1 MKRLCTILLFV
12 ILLTGNCLSV
22 FAAHKHNDSCYEIQ
36 GRHVHSGNNVSGG
49 ECYKTPVYHKHS
61 GSVNVG
67 GECYKTPVFHTHAG
81 DEKSGGECYKTPVFH
96 THEGNETEG
105 GSCYGAPVYHTHQG
119 SASKSGGCYT
129 TPVYCGGA
137 IKQTTVNI
145 SCNVTTGSVFSTKTW
160 VCECGGTTTQVGY
173 NLNKNSECK
182 ADHGVYYETSCNA
195 CSKFSTSGNI
205 GSHTGFKYVYL
216 CSTCG
221 ASYNTTGKCN
231 QIKSFGLSCGKSTA
245 FVEKYGLSCTK
256 DETTVDGY
264 ELSCTKK
271 QDTID
276 AYKLSCTK
284 NEKTI
289 ESYRL
294 SCNKAETPGEKV
306 LVCKEKETEEV
317 QNSAQST
324 TQPQP
329 VKPDIPTTTPEK
341 SEDSTSDKTNA
352 EEYRDETNSNNSD
365 DATNSVE
372 ETAQQELEFTVECG
386 LMADGVWSKITV
398 LSGENLAEE
407 PYSWDGGNSWCSS
420 ERNVFEKDGT
430 YYPAVRNSAGQIK
443 TKKLEVDKASEK
455 YAVVTDYEEYLT
467 EVELKELVKESQR
480 KADEDTT
487 TVGYVQPKPAQ
498 TQAVQLDTEELNRE
512 ETIDKNTNRT
522 LATTAKMVSAGALV
536 ATGVLSVF
544 VFVMKRKR

>member
-36 GRHVHSGNNVSGG
+36 GRHTHSGNAVSGG

-67 GECYKTPVFHTHAG
+67 GECYKTPVFHTHTG

-105 GSCYGAPVYHTHQG
+105 GICYGAPVYHTHQG

-160 VCECGGTTTQVGY
+160 ACECGGTTTQVGY

-231 QIKSFGLSCGKSTA
+231 QIKSYGLSCGKSTA

-271 QDTID
+271 LDTID

-284 NEKTI
+284 NENTI

-317 QNSAQST
+317 QKPVQST
-324 TQPQP
+324 LSIPQP
-329 VKPDIPTTTPEK
+329 KPVQPSIPTTTPETF
-341 SEDSTSDKTNA
+341 EDSISDKT
-352 EEYRDETNSNNSD
+352 ET
-365 DATNSVE
+365 V
-372 ETAQQELEFTVECG
+372 QQELEFTVECG

-430 YYPAVRNSAGQIK
+430 YYPAVKNSAGQIK
-443 TKKLEVDKASEK
+443 AKKLEVDKAGEN

-467 EVELKELVKESQR
+467 EAELKELVKDSLR
-480 KADEDTT
+480 KEDEDTT

-498 TQAVQLDTEELNRE
+498 TQAVPIDTTELNRE
-512 ETIDKNTNRT
+512 ETSNKNSNRT
-522 LATTAKMVSAGALV
+522 LATTAKVASAGALV
-536 ATGVLSVF
+536 VTGALAVLVI
-544 VFVMKRKR
+544 VIKRKK

>member
-1 MKRLCTILLFV
+1 
-12 ILLTGNCLSV
+12 
-22 FAAHKHNDSCYEIQ
+22 
-36 GRHVHSGNNVSGG
+36 
-49 ECYKTPVYHKHS
+49 
-61 GSVNVG
+61 
-67 GECYKTPVFHTHAG
+67 
-81 DEKSGGECYKTPVFH
+81 
-96 THEGNETEG
+96 
-105 GSCYGAPVYHTHQG
+105 
-119 SASKSGGCYT
+119 
-129 TPVYCGGA
+129 
-137 IKQTTVNI
+137 
-145 SCNVTTGSVFSTKTW
+145 
-160 VCECGGTTTQVGY
+160 
-173 NLNKNSECK
+173 
-182 ADHGVYYETSCNA
+182 
-195 CSKFSTSGNI
+195 SKFSTSGNI

-256 DETTVDGY
+256 NETTVDGY

-284 NEKTI
+284 NENTI

-294 SCNKAETPGEKV
+294 SCNKAESPGEKV

-317 QNSAQST
+317 QKPAQST
-324 TQPQP
+324 PQPQP
-329 VKPDIPTTTPEK
+329 VKPSVPTTTPET
-341 SEDSTSDKTNA
+341 SEDSISDKT
-352 EEYRDETNSNNSD
+352 ET
-365 DATNSVE
+365 T
-372 ETAQQELEFTVECG
+372 QELEFSVECG

-443 TKKLEVDKASEK
+443 AKKLEIDKTSEN
-455 YAVVTDYEEYLT
+455 YVVVTDYEEYLT
-467 EVELKELVKESQR
+467 EAELKELVKESQR

-498 TQAVQLDTEELNRE
+498 TQAVPIDTEELNRE

-536 ATGVLSVF
+536 ATGVLAVF
-544 VFVMKRKR
+544 VFVMKRKK